1 MKIIKE
7 FILREIAGEII
18 LVPTGET
25 TQQFN
30 GLITL
35 SDTARFIWE
44 NIERADSF
52 EDLVKMMLEEY
63 EIDEETAKRDAYNF
77 IDQLLAS
84 GFVALTKE
92 DKSW

>member
-7 FILREIAGEII
+7 FILREIAGECI
-18 LVPTGET
+18 LVPTGKTSQE
-25 TQQFN
+25 FN
-30 GLITL
+30 GMITL

-84 GFVALTKE
+84 GFVALTQE

>member
-7 FILREIAGEII
+7 FILREIAGECI
-18 LVPTGET
+18 LVPTGKTSQE
-25 TQQFN
+25 FN
-30 GLITL
+30 GMITL

-52 EDLVKMMLEEY
+52 EELVKMMLEEY
-63 EIDEETAKRDAYNF
+63 EIDEETAKRDAYIF

>member
-7 FILREIAGEII
+7 FILREIAGECI
-18 LVPTGET
+18 LVPTGKTSQE
-25 TQQFN
+25 FN
-30 GLITL
+30 GMITL

-63 EIDEETAKRDAYNF
+63 EIDEETAKRDAYIF

>member
-44 NIERADSF
+44 YIEHVDSLQ
-52 EDLVKMMLEEY
+52 ELVKLMIEEY
-63 EIDEETAKRDAYNF
+63 EIDEKTATEDAIQF
-77 IDQLLAS
+77 ISQLVGN
-84 GFVALTKE
+84 GFVACTKE